1 MERLRHDTV
10 FTDQGPVSMFGDLS
24 ELELDNSVFSTQT
37 KGGRSKC
44 LRNIPASDNT
54 TFKEPFPKESV
65 NHEPEISFKEQ
76 TLDVSER
83 YSPLRGNSEP
93 NRKSSSSNSNGTFSN
108 IYDKTFSSSFIG
120 QRHSHYDTINE
131 STFEASH
138 ILEHNGSSSEGSRHS
153 AQGSQYELD
162 RLQSRIV
169 AMEKLHNMMK
179 NEVEIYRKV
188 ANQNKAQLDNPLLQ
202 HLEELRTTRMN
213 LEKELSEKE
222 KDYKAGEFSTL

>member
-1 MERLRHDTV
+1 
-10 FTDQGPVSMFGDLS
+10 MFGDLS

-44 LRNIPASDNT
+44 VRNIPASDNT

-83 YSPLRGNSEP
+83 YSPLRGSSEP
-93 NRKSSSSNSNGTFSN
+93 NGKSSSSNSNGTFSN

-120 QRHSHYDTINE
+120 QRHPHYDTINE

-153 AQGSQYELD
+153 VQGSQYELD

-202 HLEELRTTRMN
+202 HLEELRSTRMN

-222 KDYKAGEFSTL
+222 KDYMAGESQIFNFVPSGEFSMLL